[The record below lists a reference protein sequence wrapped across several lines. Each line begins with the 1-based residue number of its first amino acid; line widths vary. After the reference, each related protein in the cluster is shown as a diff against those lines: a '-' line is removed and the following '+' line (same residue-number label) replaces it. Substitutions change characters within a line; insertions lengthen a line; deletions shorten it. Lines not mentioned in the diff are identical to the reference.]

1 MINNFYYRLKSK
13 IGRFVISLSKN
24 PRPSSHPYI
33 TGDGFRK
40 MADHIYDET
49 HKCNPNL
56 IKERDI
62 IFVKSEMLKDFFENI
77 HPKINYKYK
86 LVSHNGDENI
96 TEKYVGYLD
105 DKIIHWFAQN
115 LLFKNPKVTVLPIGL
130 ENLHYFRNGIVSI
143 FDKIQSVKIEKKD
156 RVLVGFT
163 VNTNFA
169 ERSVALDSLRKCS
182 CVDEIKNPLKSKFY
196 LRLLNKYKFVA
207 SPPGNGIDCIRTW
220 EALYLRTVPIVKNSI
235 NAELIKDLG
244 LPIWVVNDYN
254 ELNKTSEDELREKYG
269 NLMED
274 VNWSYL
280 SMDYWIKKIKD
291 E

>member
-1 MINNFYYRLKSK
+1 MINNFYCRFKGK
-13 IGRFVISLSKN
+13 IGRLVISLSKN
-24 PRPSSHPYI
+24 PRPSSDPYI

-49 HKCNPNL
+49 YKCNPDL

-62 IFVKSEMLKDFFENI
+62 IFVKSEMLEDFFENI
-77 HPKINYKYK
+77 HPKINCKYK
-86 LVSHNGDENI
+86 LISHNGDENI
-96 TEKYVGYLD
+96 TERYEKYLD

-130 ENLHYFRNGIVSI
+130 ENLHYFRNGIISI
-143 FDKIQSVKIEKKD
+143 FDKIQNVEIEKKD

-169 ERSVALDSLRKCS
+169 ERNVALDSLRECS

-220 EALYLRTVPIVKNSI
+220 EALYLKTIPIVKNSI
-235 NAELIKDLG
+235 NASLIKDLG
-244 LPIWVVNDYN
+244 LPVWIVNRYD
-254 ELNKTSEDELREKYG
+254 ELKEISEDELREKYA
-269 NLMED
+269 NLMKD
-274 VNWSYL
+274 ANWDYL
-280 SMDYWIKKIKD
+280 KMDYWIKRIRN